1 MVQPRMTKR
10 FLTEMERVKE
20 DNMTSMGIHYYM
32 NEANA
37 YNGMAM
43 IIGPE
48 NTPYA
53 HCPLVFSID
62 FPGDYPQSNPSVKF
76 LTSDGTT
83 RFHPNLYV
91 AGKVCLSIL
100 GTWKGPSWTAAM
112 TISTVLT
119 SIQSLLEA
127 NPIVNEPGW
136 EEYTLENP
144 RAKGYADYVK
154 YRIVALSYRNLKAW
168 KNGITPH
175 DWKYFEDVLEEKGDE
190 LLEKL
195 EEIIRENA
203 AKDEC
208 VYSELPYGMS
218 GKTEWK
224 RIPVGAV
231 AVKLPESRAT
241 LKESG
246 K

>member
-1 MVQPRMTKR
+1 MSKR
-10 FLTEMERVKE
+10 FLKEMERVQE
-20 DNMTSMGIHYYM
+20 DDMTTMGIHYYM
-32 NEANA
+32 DEANA
-37 YNGMAM
+37 YKGMAM

-53 HCPLVFSID
+53 YCPLVFSVD

-91 AGKVCLSIL
+91 AGKVCLAIL

-136 EEYTLENP
+136 EEYTLEN
-144 RAKGYADYVK
+144 AKAKAYADYVK
-154 YRIVALSYRNLKAW
+154 YRCVALSYRNLKAW

-175 DWKYFEDVLEEKGDE
+175 DWKCFEDVLAEKGDGF
-190 LLEKL
+190 LEKL

-208 VYSELPYGMS
+208 TYTDLPYGMS

-224 RIPVGAV
+224 RIPVTA
-231 AVKLPESRAT
+231 AVKLPESCAT

>member
-10 FLTEMERVKE
+10 FLKEMENVQE
-20 DNMTSMGIHYYM
+20 DDMTYMGIHYYM

-53 HCPLVFSID
+53 HCPLIFSIN

-112 TISTVLT
+112 SISTVLT
-119 SIQSLLEA
+119 SIQSLLDA

-136 EEYTLENP
+136 EEYALDNP

-154 YRIVALSYRNLKAW
+154 YRLVALSYRNLKAW
-168 KNGITPH
+168 KSGNTPH
-175 DWKYFEDVLEEKGDE
+175 DWKCFEDVLTEKGDQI
-190 LLEKL
+190 LQKL
-195 EEIIRENA
+195 EDIIRENA

-208 VYSELPYGMS
+208 VYMDLPYGMS

-224 RIPVGAV
+224 RIPVAAV
-231 AVKLPESRAT
+231 VKLPESCAT